1 MKIKSIH
8 QKKERKNDIL
18 SGLSNTIDSIE
29 LCDRQDTLKYE
40 LKINDGIRQAQQK
53 GYIIITVQLKI
64 ELCLI

>member
-40 LKINDGIRQAQQK
+40 LKINDGIR
-53 GYIIITVQLKI
+53 
-64 ELCLI
+64 